1 MQNSL
6 PYLDII
12 IFAIIAVFLIFRLKN
27 ILGTKTGLDDLNLK
41 KNDIGNKFSN
51 IVSFDQKKEKEDLD
65 NLDKEIVKIKSI
77 DNSFDENQFLSGS
90 QTFFTMVLDAFVKG
104 DLSKVKDFIKPSVLK
119 DFNLSIKD
127 RKKEMETL
135 VINLNSIKVTEII
148 SSETS
153 KTLLRIS
160 VSFESL
166 QIKALKDKDEN
177 LIDGDLN
184 NEILVKDIWV
194 FERKI
199 NYTNPNWTLIE
210 TKSS

>member
-27 ILGTKTGLDDLNLK
+27 ILGTKTGLDNLNPK

-51 IVSFDQKKEKEDLD
+51 IVSFDRKKENENLD
-65 NLDKEIVKIKSI
+65 NLDKEIVKIKNI